1 MTTVTNNFKRNNH
14 ATFFNGASVEVPAA
28 ADTPRVDLPQ
38 PPIETRALQDEFRV
52 RSDASVD
59 TEKAVDS
66 LLTENVV
73 SARSFRDST
82 EPYVTNT
89 TATESVK
96 SPFVDQIIYDDFSGY
111 VVPIA
116 STDYEGLEKLD
127 PRLVDRIWRLNNLY
141 WVVDEDGNLM
151 KFKLRPAQMH
161 LLENLHYKNIILKA
175 RQLGFTTFICIF
187 MLDYALFNKN
197 KSLGIVAHTKD
208 DASVIFRK
216 VKIAWD
222 NFPTPLKDYFKLTT
236 TGDSATEYQFTN
248 GSVMRVSTSL
258 RSGTYQM
265 VLITEFGKICARFPE
280 KAAEIVTG
288 TLPAVPS
295 TGVVFIESTAEGEEG
310 HFYEYCQDAME
321 AKRLKRGLTSKDY
334 KFFFFPWYA
343 NPADVVPG
351 NVPISSEIN
360 EYLDK
365 MQSLVRVTFTQEQR
379 NWYYLTSKELK
390 MKMKQEH
397 PTTPEE
403 AFLTSG
409 NKLFKG
415 LVIDAQREKYCREPI
430 DIDGDFLIYRRY
442 VSSHLYGL
450 GADVSQGT
458 KRDSST
464 IVVIDFTTGEVVM
477 TYRSNE
483 IDPVL
488 FAHDIKKAALMYGG
502 CIAAPEANN
511 VGMTTCVTLNNI
523 YSNVYTQMR
532 EGLMEEV
539 SSSKLGYLTS
549 SLTKPKYMYEMA
561 EAIENDDLKI
571 LDEGILLEAKK
582 FNKEDTLQIT
592 VNENTT
598 RHFDLL
604 TACGIA
610 YQMRAY
616 TSKGKAD
623 PEDVARVENRRER
636 VRSVGRKAYR

>member
-1 MTTVTNNFKRNNH
+1 MQPSTVTNNFKRQNH
-14 ATFFNGASVEVPAA
+14 ATFFNGDSSA
-28 ADTPRVDLPQ
+28 VDRSGAGLPQ
-38 PPIETRALQDEFRV
+38 LEEQELKVHVEAGQAETEITEE
-52 RSDASVD
+52 SVD
-59 TEKAVDS
+59 SILATPVG
-66 LLTENVV
+66 TV
-73 SARSFRDST
+73 SPADRVADHT
-82 EPYVTNT
+82 NADVVTNT
-89 TATESVK
+89 FGT
-96 SPFVDQIIYDDFSGY
+96 Y

-127 PRLVDRIWRLNNLY
+127 PRLADRIWRLNNLY

-151 KFKLRPAQMH
+151 QFKLRPAQMY
-161 LLENLHYKNIILKA
+161 LLENMHYKNIILKA

-187 MLDYALFNKN
+187 MLDYALFNRN

-222 NFPTPLKDYFKLTT
+222 NFPVHLKEYFKLTT

-265 VLITEFGKICARFPE
+265 VLITEFGKICSRFPE

-288 TLPAVPS
+288 TLPAVPAG
-295 TGVVFIESTAEGEEG
+295 GVVFIESTAEGEEG

-321 AKRLKRGLTSKDY
+321 MKRLKRALTRKDY
-334 KFFFFPWYA
+334 KFFFFPWYE
-343 NPADVVPG
+343 NPADVIEGDVQ
-351 NVPISSEIN
+351 ISAEVDQ
-360 EYLDK
+360 YLEK
-365 MQSLVRVTFTQEQR
+365 MQRLVKVTFTREQK
-379 NWYYLTSKELK
+379 NWYYLTTKELK
-390 MKMKQEH
+390 SKMKQEH

-415 LVIDAQREKYCREPI
+415 EMVDAQREKYMCEPI
-430 DIDGDFLIYRRY
+430 EVDGDFLIYKRF

-450 GADVSQGT
+450 GADVSQGG

-464 IVVIDFTTGEVVM
+464 IVVIDFTTGEVVL

-511 VGMTTCVTLNNI
+511 VGMTTCVTLNGI
-523 YSNVYTQMR
+523 YSNIYTQVR
-532 EGLMEEV
+532 EGLLEAV
-539 SSSKLGYLTS
+539 PSSKLGYLTS
-549 SLTKPKYMYEMA
+549 SLTKPKYMYELS
-561 EAIENDDLKI
+561 EAMENDDLKI
-571 LDEGILLEAKK
+571 PDEGILLEAKK
-582 FNKEDTLQIT
+582 FNKEDTLEIT
-592 VNENTT
+592 VTENTT

-604 TACGIA
+604 IATGIA
-610 YQMRAY
+610 FQMRGNL
-616 TSKGKAD
+616 TRGKAD
-623 PEDVARVENRRER
+623 PEDVAEVENRRER
-636 VRSVGRKAYR
+636 VRTQGRKAYR

>member
-1 MTTVTNNFKRNNH
+1 METLITNNFKRQNH
-14 ATFFNGASVEVPAA
+14 ATFFNDGISATPVAG
-28 ADTPRVDLPQ
+28 DTPGVDLAQSRIQSP
-38 PPIETRALQDEFRV
+38 ALQDVSEV
-52 RSDASVD
+52 RDPEQASAAESVESLLADDSVSYTLPHSSHPLNVD
-59 TEKAVDS
+59 T
-66 LLTENVV
+66 VV
-73 SARSFRDST
+73 TAEEVAST
-82 EPYVTNT
+82 DGYVTK
-89 TATESVK
+89 E
-96 SPFVDQIIYDDFSGY
+96 DFSNY

-116 STDYEGLEKLD
+116 STDYEGLDKLD
-127 PRLVDRIWRLNNLY
+127 PRLVDRVWRLNNLY
-141 WVVDEDGNLM
+141 WVVDEEGNLM
-151 KFKLRPAQMH
+151 RFKLRPAQIH
-161 LLENLHYKNIILKA
+161 LLENMHYKNIILKA

-222 NFPTPLKDYFKLTT
+222 NFPAPLKEYFKLTT

-295 TGVVFIESTAEGEEG
+295 AGVVFIESTAEGEEG
-310 HFYEYCQDAME
+310 HFYDYCQDAME
-321 AKRLKRGLTSKDY
+321 AKRLHRSLTRKDY

-343 NPADVVPG
+343 NPADVVSG
-351 NVPISSEIN
+351 DVPISAEISD
-360 EYLDK
+360 YLDK
-365 MQSLVRVTFTQEQR
+365 MERLVKVTFTKEQR
-379 NWYYLTSKELK
+379 NWYYLTTKELK
-390 MKMKQEH
+390 TKMKQEH

-415 LVIDAQREKYCREPI
+415 ETVDAQREKYMQEPI
-430 DIDGDFLIYRRY
+430 EIDGDFLIYKRF
-442 VSSHLYGL
+442 VTSHLYGL
-450 GADVSQGT
+450 GADVSQGS

-464 IVVIDFTTGEVVM
+464 IVVIDFTTGETVL

-511 VGMTTCVTLNNI
+511 VGMTTCVTLNGIYGNI
-523 YSNVYTQMR
+523 YTQVR
-532 EGLMEEV
+532 EGLLE
-539 SSSKLGYLTS
+539 SSPSNKLGYLTS
-549 SLTKPKYMYEMA
+549 SITKPKYMYDLG
-561 EAIENDDLKI
+561 EAMENDELKI

-592 VNENTT
+592 VTENTT

-604 TACGIA
+604 IATGIA

-616 TSKGKAD
+616 TSRGKAD
-623 PEDVARVENRRER
+623 PEDVAKVEQRRER
-636 VRSVGRKAYR
+636 VRTVGRKAYR

>member
-1 MTTVTNNFKRNNH
+1 MESLITNNFKRQNH
-14 ATFFNGASVEVPAA
+14 ATFFNGGISADHAASN
-28 ADTPRVDLPQ
+28 TPRVDLAQSTVTAPV
-38 PPIETRALQDEFRV
+38 LQDVEEV
-52 RSDASVD
+52 RDPVQARTEESVASLLETDSVSYSVPSTDLPRIKVD
-59 TEKAVDS
+59 TTVETDG
-66 LLTENVV
+66 
-73 SARSFRDST
+73 
-82 EPYVTNT
+82 YVTK
-89 TATESVK
+89 E
-96 SPFVDQIIYDDFSGY
+96 DFSTY

-127 PRLVDRIWRLNNLY
+127 PRLVDRVWRLNNLY
-141 WVVDEDGNLM
+141 WVVDEEGNLM
-151 KFKLRPAQMH
+151 RFKLRPAQIH
-161 LLENLHYKNIILKA
+161 LLENMHYKNIILKA

-222 NFPTPLKDYFKLTT
+222 NFPAPLKDYFKLTT

-295 TGVVFIESTAEGEEG
+295 AGVVFIESTAEGEEG

-321 AKRLKRGLTSKDY
+321 AKRLHRQLTRKDY
-334 KFFFFPWYA
+334 KFFFFPWYE
-343 NPADVVPG
+343 NPADVVSG
-351 NVPISSEIN
+351 DVPISAEIS
-360 EYLDK
+360 EYLSK
-365 MQSLVRVTFTQEQR
+365 MERLVKVTFTKEQK
-379 NWYYLTSKELK
+379 NWYYLTTKELK
-390 MKMKQEH
+390 TKMKQEH

-415 LVIDAQREKYCREPI
+415 ETVDAQREKYMQEPI
-430 DIDGDFLIYRRY
+430 EIDGDFLIYRKF
-442 VSSHLYGL
+442 VSSHMYGL

-464 IVVIDFTTGEVVM
+464 IVVIDFTTGETVL

-511 VGMTTCVTLNNI
+511 VGMTTCVTLNGI
-523 YSNVYTQMR
+523 YSNVYTQVR
-532 EGLMEEV
+532 EGLLE
-539 SSSKLGYLTS
+539 STPSNKLGYLTS
-549 SLTKPKYMYEMA
+549 SITKPKYMYDLG
-561 EAIENDDLKI
+561 EAMENDELKI

-582 FNKEDTLQIT
+582 FNKEDTLQIQ

-604 TACGIA
+604 IATGIA

-616 TSKGKAD
+616 TSRGKAD
-623 PEDVARVENRRER
+623 AEDVAKVQERRER
-636 VRSVGRKAYR
+636 VRTQGRKAYR

>member
-1 MTTVTNNFKRNNH
+1 METLINNFKRQNH
-14 ATFFNGASVEVPAA
+14 ATFFGGASIIDDRTAGS
-28 ADTPRVDLPQ
+28 TPRAVLPQ
-38 PPIETRALQDEFRV
+38 SEIKAPALQDDLGV
-52 RSDASVD
+52 RKDAHEYSADPVESILARD
-59 TEKAVDS
+59 TVEYPRPVIDADVPVDS
-66 LLTENVV
+66 VGTV
-73 SARSFRDST
+73 SK
-82 EPYVTNT
+82 E
-89 TATESVK
+89 
-96 SPFVDQIIYDDFSGY
+96 DFSQY

-127 PRLVDRIWRLNNLY
+127 ARLADRIWRLNNLY
-141 WVVDEDGNLM
+141 WVVDEEGNLM
-151 KFKLRPAQMH
+151 QFKLRPAQIH
-161 LLENLHYKNIILKA
+161 LMENMHYKNIILKA

-197 KSLGIVAHTKD
+197 KALGIVAHTKD

-222 NFPTPLKDYFKLTT
+222 NFPVHLKEYFKLQAL
-236 TGDSATEYQFTN
+236 GDSATEYQFTN
-248 GSVMRVSTSL
+248 GSAMRVSTSL

-265 VLITEFGKICARFPE
+265 VLITEFGKICSRFPE

-288 TLPAVPS
+288 TLPAVPAS
-295 TGVVFIESTAEGEEG
+295 GVVFIESTAEGEEG

-321 AKRLKRGLTSKDY
+321 AKRLHRALTRKDY
-334 KFFFFPWYA
+334 KFFFFPWYQ
-343 NPADVVPG
+343 NPADVITG
-351 NVPISSEIN
+351 DVPISAEIN

-365 MQSLVRVTFTQEQR
+365 MSRLVKVTFTREQR
-379 NWYYLTSKELK
+379 NWYYLTTKELK
-390 MKMKQEH
+390 TKMKQEH

-415 LVIDAQREKYCREPI
+415 EVIDAQREKYMREPI
-430 DIDGDFLIYRRY
+430 EIDGDFLIYRRF
-442 VSSHLYGL
+442 VTSHIYGL

-464 IVVIDFTTGEVVM
+464 IVVMDFTAGEVVL

-511 VGMTTCVTLNNI
+511 VGMTTCVTLNAI
-523 YSNVYTQMR
+523 YSNIYTQVR
-532 EGLMEEV
+532 EGLLETTA
-539 SSSKLGYLTS
+539 SNKLGYLTS
-549 SLTKPKYMYEMA
+549 SLTKPKYMYELSESM
-561 EAIENDDLKI
+561 ENDEMKI
-571 LDEGILLEAKK
+571 PDEGILLEAKK

-604 TACGIA
+604 IAAGICF
-610 YQMRAY
+610 QMRAH
-616 TSKGKAD
+616 SARGKAD
-623 PEDVARVENRRER
+623 PGDVAKVEERRER
-636 VRSVGRKAYR
+636 IRSGGRKAYR